1 MTTPPTQA
9 IHNLPLQC
17 ANMTPEQ
24 LTDLATQLQHLSAQ
38 RAAQNEK
45 LQQIQALR
53 DQADQL
59 QKQLADTYP
68 TLQPTPA
75 NPPPLQ
81 QPTLQLPPIQQ
92 QTPQPPLP
100 PPPVRPLDQPPPYQ
114 LNADQPPLTPPTPA
128 SSSSTLHNQP
138 RYQPIFSQP
147 PPPGSRHPSGHTPA
161 PTPPTSD
168 RASEQSLPQPTLQQ
182 PTTQST
188 TTAHYDR
195 CKYALA
201 YQITQADN
209 DSLAAT
215 IAAAERYV
223 GIETH
228 RAHSQSIN
236 YVANCFPADLLNDI
250 GKATA
255 DFQHIAN
262 FYSHNAQKVKDAAAT
277 IANLLRKLPQPQ
289 DHRRPYD
296 HKQMLE
302 RINTLHNFLGQLQ
315 LSHTLYTQLLQMTPD
330 YFLQH
335 PVDAATTLLL
345 HISNHVQP
353 VNPTTS
359 DSRSVHWVKR
369 PMADELQDAASYVS
383 FTYTPAPTFGAPYSD
398 VPEHTLPFGHPDR
411 STLQR
416 NTQSTQQP
424 TTSPTLPPYRHR
436 ADERAR
442 PTPQPTL
449 PPPVPQWGPSAS
461 SSSSTQPTTQPFPRS
476 APQPKPPRSGP
487 SSRPRSGT
495 DTSNLPLE
503 ISSDEERNPYQTV
516 SHNRSRFRPTHPP
529 DTNPRFDTQPTLHN
543 PPTQRPEIPT
553 CRHRHPIIDTPA
565 HTPTPSRNA
574 SQTHKDTS
582 TSHTTDSHSITRTK
596 SQPTLTMP
604 HLSHTDLIPSPQKLS
619 QQSTL
624 TSQP

>member
-81 QPTLQLPPIQQ
+81 QPTLQ
-92 QTPQPPLP
+92 
-100 PPPVRPLDQPPPYQ
+100 
-114 LNADQPPLTPPTPA
+114 
-128 SSSSTLHNQP
+128 
-138 RYQPIFSQP
+138 
-147 PPPGSRHPSGHTPA
+147 
-161 PTPPTSD
+161 
-168 RASEQSLPQPTLQQ
+168 QS
-182 PTTQST
+182 TTQST

-201 YQITQADN
+201 YQFTQADN

-315 LSHTLYTQLLQMTPD
+315 LSHTLYTQLLRMTPD

-383 FTYTPAPTFGAPYSD
+383 FTYTPASTFGAPYSNA
-398 VPEHTLPFGHPDR
+398 PKHTLPFGHQTD
-411 STLQR
+411 
-416 NTQSTQQP
+416 QST
-424 TTSPTLPPYRHR
+424 T
-436 ADERAR
+436 AD
-442 PTPQPTL
+442 
-449 PPPVPQWGPSAS
+449 
-461 SSSSTQPTTQPFPRS
+461 
-476 APQPKPPRSGP
+476 
-487 SSRPRSGT
+487 
-495 DTSNLPLE
+495 
-503 ISSDEERNPYQTV
+503 
-516 SHNRSRFRPTHPP
+516 
-529 DTNPRFDTQPTLHN
+529 
-543 PPTQRPEIPT
+543 
-553 CRHRHPIIDTPA
+553 
-565 HTPTPSRNA
+565 
-574 SQTHKDTS
+574 
-582 TSHTTDSHSITRTK
+582 
-596 SQPTLTMP
+596 
-604 HLSHTDLIPSPQKLS
+604 
-619 QQSTL
+619 
-624 TSQP
+624 